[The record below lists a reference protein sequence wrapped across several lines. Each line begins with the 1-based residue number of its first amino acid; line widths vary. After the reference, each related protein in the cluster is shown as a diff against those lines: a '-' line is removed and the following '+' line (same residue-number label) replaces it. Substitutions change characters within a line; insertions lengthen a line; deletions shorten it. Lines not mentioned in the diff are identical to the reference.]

1 MKSLF
6 LSLAVLLSM
15 GCVGCEKNGQDST
28 DNLPVS
34 DVPAG
39 LRGTWMYGF
48 FSLTEYWSQ
57 NPSEYL
63 GNGFEMA
70 IAFKF
75 EANGTFTQYF
85 TSSYVS
91 GGVRTYMQS
100 VSKGTVVVNEATHSF
115 TTYTKSA
122 HYKST
127 RNGQTVEERDLAK
140 SELSG
145 PTGYTYEYTTENNGA
160 KSIQLKMQGTSS
172 PLPFIQ
178 KL

>member
-6 LSLAVLLSM
+6 VSLAILLSLA
-15 GCVGCEKNGQDST
+15 CVGCEKNSQDSAESPAAT
-28 DNLPVS
+28 E
-34 DVPAG
+34 VPAG

-57 NPSEYL
+57 NPSDYI

-75 EANGTFTQYF
+75 EANGNFTQYF

-91 GGVRTYMQS
+91 GGIRTYMQS
-100 VSKGTVVVNEATHSF
+100 VSKGTIVVNENTHTF
-115 TTYTKSA
+115 TTYTKTA

-145 PTGYTYEYTTENNGA
+145 PTSYSYEYSTETNGT

-172 PLPFIQ
+172 PLPFLQ

>member
-1 MKSLF
+1 MKSF
-6 LSLAVLLSM
+6 LISVAVLLSI
-15 GCVGCEKNGQDST
+15 GCTGCEKNGNDNTGST
-28 DNLPVS
+28 PAS
-34 DVPAG
+34 EVPAS
-39 LRGTWMYGF
+39 LRGTWMYGY

-57 NPSEYL
+57 NPSEYI

-75 EANGTFTQYF
+75 EANGTYTQYF

-91 GGVRTYMQS
+91 GGVKTYVQS
-100 VSKGTVVVNEATHSF
+100 VSKGTVVVNEAGKSF
-115 TTYTKSA
+115 TTYTRTA
-122 HYKST
+122 HYRKI
-127 RNGQTVEERDLAK
+127 RNGQTLEERDLEK
-140 SELSG
+140 NELSA
-145 PTGYTYEYTTENNGA
+145 PTTYLYEHTTEPNGS